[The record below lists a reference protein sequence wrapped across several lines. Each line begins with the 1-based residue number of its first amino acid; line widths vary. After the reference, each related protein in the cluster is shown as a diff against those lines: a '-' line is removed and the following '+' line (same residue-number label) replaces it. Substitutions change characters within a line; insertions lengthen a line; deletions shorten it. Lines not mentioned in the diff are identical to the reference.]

1 MKQMALDLRTWGG
14 KRKDAGRQPK
24 GRVALVSHDVRPEL
38 DGRTPVHV
46 VLRVVDDVPSLRTR
60 PVFEEICAAFKA
72 GGERNGFRLTHYA
85 VLGNHLHLIVEAGSK
100 KELSRGMQALA
111 IRIARAV
118 NRVAERKGRVFAD
131 HYFAHQLK
139 TPTEVRHAIRYVLE
153 NRAIHDARQGRPA
166 RPGVDRFSS
175 AVEGA
180 PVRPATF
187 WLLTIGWRRAR
198 GVPRWD
204 RRVPL

>member
-72 GGERNGFRLTHYA
+72 GGERNGFRLTHYS
-85 VLGNHLHLIVEAGSK
+85 VQGNHLHLIVEAADK
-100 KELSRGMQALA
+100 KTLSRGMQGLA

-118 NRVAERKGRVFAD
+118 NRAAIRRGRVFVD

-139 TPTEVRHAIRYVLE
+139 APTEVRHAIRYVLQ
-153 NRAIHDARQGRPA
+153 NRAIHT
-166 RPGVDRFSS
+166 GVPDFLDRFSS
-175 AVEGA
+175 AAEGA